1 MGRLEQTL
9 FIDYAQKCD
18 NGALP
23 IRVNYILDEF
33 SNFPQISDM
42 PAMISAARSRNI
54 RFILVVQSKQQLTSG
69 YGDSAE
75 TIKSNCRTWIYL
87 SCREL
92 SLLNEISD
100 LCGTVEINDK
110 ERSVLSITQ
119 LQRLKKGWEDSQAL
133 ILRSGIA
140 PYLSWVKDFSVYPQ
154 AKFEPVPFTKHE
166 IQPTKCFSAPKYMY
180 NTLKAELDA
189 VGKRG

>member
-1 MGRLEQTL
+1 ML
-9 FIDYAQKCD
+9 FIKHCA
-18 NGALP
+18 
-23 IRVNYILDEF
+23 
-33 SNFPQISDM
+33 S
-42 PAMISAARSRNI
+42 
-54 RFILVVQSKQQLTSG
+54 
-69 YGDSAE
+69 SAE

-119 LQRLKKGWEDSQAL
+119 LQRLKIGWEDSRAL
-133 ILRSGIA
+133 ILHSGIA

-154 AKFEPVPFTKHE
+154 SKFETVPFIKHE
-166 IQPTKCFSAPKYMY
+166 IQPIKCFSVPKYMY
-180 NTLKAELDA
+180 NILKAELDA